1 MRRTLAASV
10 IAVIAGI
17 GLAIGGAAGT
27 ALARTGPAFQS
38 PEQAGYAVAGA
49 HFTGVEAWVRL
60 PPAARFAREVG
71 QVGVSAQVLT
81 PRLIIDLKATT
92 CSTSTCR
99 PGGRP
104 VLRSYRVQAAV
115 YNRSSHALICS
126 TAASGSRA
134 CPNVPSSFR
143 NYRVRPGKK
152 VQLYIIYSPPWN
164 FLFLSVGAAQYNLP
178 VRKNSAFVQA
188 RLGVEFGANPW
199 SSVPVRAP
207 RTPIAITTFSRP
219 NPPPFWAEVITAN
232 GSSGGI
238 AGWWAH
244 RPVTMTRNGR
254 PGGKLAARP
263 GKLSDHGYRFTVY
276 LEP

>member
-10 IAVIAGI
+10 ISVIAGI

-27 ALARTGPAFQS
+27 ALARTGPAFRS
-38 PEQAGYAVAGA
+38 PEQAGYAVSGA
-49 HFTGVEAWVRL
+49 RFTGVEAWVRL

-71 QVGVSAQVLT
+71 QLGVSAQVMT
-81 PRLIIDLKATT
+81 SRLVIDLKATA
-92 CSTSTCR
+92 CSTTTCR

-104 VLRSYRVQAAV
+104 VMRSYRVQVSV

-126 TAASGSRA
+126 TAASGSRE

-152 VQLYIIYSPPWN
+152 VQLYIIYAPPWR
-164 FLFLSVGAAQYNLP
+164 FLFLSVGDAQYNLP
-178 VRKNSAFVQA
+178 VSRHSAFTQA
-188 RLGVEFGANPW
+188 NLGVEFGATPW
-199 SSVPVRAP
+199 SSVPFRAP
-207 RTPIAITTFSRP
+207 RTPIAITTFGRP
-219 NPPPFWAEVITAN
+219 KPPPYWAEVITAN

-244 RPVTMTRNGR
+244 HAVTMTRNGR
-254 PGGKLAARP
+254 PGGAPEARP
-263 GKLSDHGYRFTVY
+263 GVLSDHGYRFTVY